1 MTDFIYEPA
10 KNIPVDH
17 TTGVLI
23 CGGGIAGVA
32 AALAAARQGEKVL
45 LLEREYALGGLA
57 TLGLISIYLPICDG
71 KGRQVS
77 FGLAEELL
85 HLTDKYGPEGEKQT
99 PWLTGGTHEEKIKS
113 RYETHY
119 NPNLYAIELEKL
131 LQENGV
137 EILYGA
143 LVCAVEVENGL
154 IKHVIIENKSGR
166 SAIAVKSVVD
176 ATGDADVCHLA
187 GEDTA
192 LFGQGNVLAGWYYHT
207 ADGVHALRMSA
218 ASDIP
223 DKYKSP
229 ERLEA
234 DKSRK
239 RYSGI
244 DGDEIS
250 RYMQDSHASTL
261 ASFLKSG
268 NYDYKKHALSTITAI
283 PQLRM
288 TRRVAGVYTQDDTE
302 TFREY
307 ADSVGMF
314 SDWRNRGP
322 VYELP
327 FGTLHGRK
335 IRNLIAAGR
344 CISGTDAMWD
354 ITRVIPVCAV
364 SGEAAGTAAAMTNDI
379 PHIDITELQRRLRNA
394 GVKIHISDLESIM
407 EGNT

>member
-1 MTDFIYEPA
+1 M
-10 KNIPVDH
+10 
-17 TTGVLI
+17 
-23 CGGGIAGVA
+23 
-32 AALAAARQGEKVL
+32 
-45 LLEREYALGGLA
+45 
-57 TLGLISIYLPICDG
+57 
-71 KGRQVS
+71 
-77 FGLAEELL
+77 
-85 HLTDKYGPEGEKQT
+85 
-99 PWLTGGTHEEKIKS
+99 
-113 RYETHY
+113 
-119 NPNLYAIELEKL
+119 
-131 LQENGV
+131 
-137 EILYGA
+137 
-143 LVCAVEVENGL
+143 
-154 IKHVIIENKSGR
+154 IIENKSGR

>member
-1 MTDFIYEPA
+1 MKDYIFEPG
-10 KNIPVDH
+10 KKLCVDH
-17 TTGVLI
+17 ECDVLV

-32 AALAAARQGEKVL
+32 ASLAAARQGKKVL

-57 TLGLISIYLPICDG
+57 TLGLISIYLPLCDG
-71 KGRQVS
+71 MGRQVS
-77 FGLAEELL
+77 FGIAEELL
-85 HLTDKYGPEGEKQT
+85 RLTDKYGPEGEKQT
-99 PWLTGGTHEEKIKS
+99 PWLTGGTAEEKCKS

-131 LQENGV
+131 LIENGV
-137 EILYGA
+137 QILYGT
-143 LVCAVEVENGL
+143 LVCAADVEIGR
-154 IKHVIIENKSGR
+154 IKHIIIENKSGR

-176 ATGDADVCHLA
+176 ATGDADVCHIA
-187 GEDTA
+187 GENTA

-207 ADGVHALRMSA
+207 KDGVHSLRMSA

-223 DKYKSP
+223 DKYKTP
-229 ERLEA
+229 ERLAE
-234 DKSRK
+234 DKLRT
-239 RYSGI
+239 RYGGI

-250 RYMQDSHASTL
+250 CFMQDSHASTL
-261 ASFLKSG
+261 KSFLKG
-268 NYDYKKHALSTITAI
+268 GDYNYRTHALSNITAI

-288 TRRVAGVYTQDDTE
+288 TRRVAGIYTQDDTE
-302 TFREY
+302 IHVEY

-314 SDWRNRGP
+314 SDWRKPGP

-327 FGTLHGRK
+327 FGTLHGGR

-364 SGEAAGTAAAMTNDI
+364 SGEAAGIAAAMSDDMNA
-379 PHIDITELQRRLRNA
+379 IDIAELQKKLRAA
-394 GVKIHISDLESIM
+394 GVKLHEKELI
-407 EGNT
+407 